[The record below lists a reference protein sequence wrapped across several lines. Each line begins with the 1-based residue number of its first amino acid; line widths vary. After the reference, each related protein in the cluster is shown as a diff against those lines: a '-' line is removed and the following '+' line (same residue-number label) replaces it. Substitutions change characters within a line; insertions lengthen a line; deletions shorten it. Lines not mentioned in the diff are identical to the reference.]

1 MTLAQESPR
10 GGITGR
16 KVALIVA
23 GFFLT
28 ITAVD
33 VVMITSALESQPGLV
48 TDHAYE
54 RGLAYNNV
62 LAAKARQDALGW
74 SVSYGRQDGRLM
86 ISIKDRAGALAPDAL
101 TLRLLRPSDA
111 GKDRTLDAVAVAP
124 GLYAAD
130 LGDAAPGLW
139 QAAISLRRGED
150 RFDRLDDL
158 VLP

>member
-1 MTLAQESPR
+1 MTLAQDMSR
-10 GGITGR
+10 SGLTGR

-33 VVMITSALESQPGLV
+33 VFMITSALQSQPGLV

-54 RGLAYNNV
+54 RGLAYNAV

-74 SVSYGRQDGRLM
+74 SVAYERVDGQLM
-86 ISIKDRAGALAPDAL
+86 ISIKDAAGPMAPDDLA
-101 TLRLLRPSDA
+101 LRLLRPSDA
-111 GKDRTLDAVAVAP
+111 GKDRPLVPVAAGP
-124 GLYAAD
+124 GRYTVNLAEVEA
-130 LGDAAPGLW
+130 GLW
-139 QAAISLRRGED
+139 QVAISLRRGDD